1 MTDVLFFL
9 TLSEVEDMHADQITE
24 FGGSMGVRDL
34 GGLKSAIA
42 QPEATFGGEFLH
54 EGVFEMAAA
63 YAFHIAENQP
73 FLDGNKRTALNA
85 AVNFLALNGF
95 EVVDAE
101 GLLYSA
107 MIGLSDG
114 TWNKSTLALLLKRLS
129 NPWDDDA

>member
-1 MTDVLFFL
+1 
-9 TLSEVEDMHADQITE
+9 
-24 FGGSMGVRDL
+24 MGIRDL

-42 QPEATFGGEFLH
+42 QPEATFGGEYLH

-73 FLDGNKRTALNA
+73 FWDGNKRTALNA

-101 GLLYSA
+101 GLLYPA
-107 MIGLSDG
+107 MIGLSDR

-129 NPWDDDA
+129 SPWDDDV